1 MTDTQRKKLHARLMQ
16 FFGDQLPPGSIEWKI
31 TDESITQDVIA
42 IEPLIDEMIRE
53 GKREIF
59 KAIHEITFEEQKAE
73 MVILRIGKMYGEF
86 ALQEHG
92 HALPS

>member
-42 IEPLIDEMIRE
+42 IEPLIDEFIEEARRE
-53 GKREIF
+53 DAS
-59 KAIHEITFEEQKAE
+59 AISQN
-73 MVILRIGKMYGEF
+73 
-86 ALQEHG
+86 
-92 HALPS
+92 